1 MGPRRRI
8 WKQSCVQVGGKS
20 VIAGL
25 SKPDPFRNKSCPF
38 TDQCWCTPKTD
49 CWQTRTVYRII
60 CCTCEAQ
67 YTGTSAH
74 SVHKRTWEHMAALR
88 RGDQSYAIAKHY
100 HISHQ
105 NVNTRD
111 TNVQLFKV
119 EVLSRKESN
128 LERFISEGIW
138 IEDSIK
144 EGIQEQLNSKGEW
157 GRISTKRLTVQDNS

>member
-1 MGPRRRI
+1 
-8 WKQSCVQVGGKS
+8 
-20 VIAGL
+20 
-25 SKPDPFRNKSCPF
+25 
-38 TDQCWCTPKTD
+38 
-49 CWQTRTVYRII
+49 
-60 CCTCEAQ
+60 
-67 YTGTSAH
+67 
-74 SVHKRTWEHMAALR
+74 MAALR

-144 EGIQEQLNSKGEW
+144 EGMKEQLNSKGEW
-157 GRISTKRLTVQDNS
+157 GRIHEIKYLAMQKFLSFGLKILSRKA